1 MANDESRPS
10 PRRRRPQPKKQG
22 RTRHI
27 VRILLILVAVVIV
40 TDALV
45 GDQGLVAML
54 HARRQ
59 YEQLAADVAR
69 QRAENA
75 RLSEEARRLRD
86 DPTAI
91 EEAARRDLGLIRP
104 GEKVFIVKDLP
115 APDRPQP

>member
-1 MANDESRPS
+1 M
-10 PRRRRPQPKKQG
+10 
-22 RTRHI
+22 
-27 VRILLILVAVVIV
+27 IV

-45 GDQGLVAML
+45 GDQGLIAML
-54 HARRQ
+54 HARHQ

-75 RLSEEARRLRD
+75 RLSEEAHRLRY

-91 EEAARRDLGLIRP
+91 EEVARRDLGLIRP

-115 APDRPQP
+115 ASEHQAQDSRPKP

>member
-1 MANDESRPS
+1 VANDDTRPS
-10 PRRRRPQPKKQG
+10 PRRRAPQPKRHG

-75 RLSEEARRLRD
+75 RLAEEARRLRD

-91 EEAARRDLGLIRP
+91 EEVARRDLGLIRP
-104 GEKVFIVKDLP
+104 GEKVFIVKDLA
-115 APDRPQP
+115 APDRPKP